1 MSSKDQENKTDP
13 VGYRVTSIRV
23 DDAKQIEK
31 YCKARK
37 RTFAKDKFSC
47 RGCPYSSH
55 YDIGCMFARQPN
67 TWRTDINMLIL

>member
-1 MSSKDQENKTDP
+1 MSSKNQENKTDP

-23 DDAKQIEK
+23 DDAKQIEA

-37 RTFAKDKFSC
+37 RTFAKKKSSC
-47 RGCPYSSH
+47 VGCIYSSH
-55 YDIGCMFARQPN
+55 YDIGCMFARQPD